1 MDESGVKPLQRKE
14 RYYQDAED
22 HTEKLSARVY
32 SWTQDIERTKDL
44 VQRVHLKYLEQME
57 AEGWEREICNE
68 LAYLTRMARNL
79 LIDRWRAEGRTE
91 WISFEGEPDDGL
103 MKDVVGLVDGFD
115 VQNKILF
122 DELLKTLPL
131 RTIFGKLSKEKTE
144 LVRLYYF
151 EDFSVE
157 EVAEKLKVHPDL
169 IEFWITRIEATVRAR
184 VRKICGKAGLF
195 RSDS

>member
-14 RYYQDAED
+14 RYYQDAAD
-22 HTEKLSARVY
+22 HRKKLSARIY
-32 SWTQDIERTKDL
+32 SWTHDVERTEDL

-57 AEGWEREICNE
+57 AEGWEREIRNE
-68 LAYLTRMARNL
+68 LAYMTQMARNL
-79 LIDRWRAEGRTE
+79 IVDGWRAEGRTE

-103 MKDVVGLVDGFD
+103 LRVVVGLVDGFD

-131 RTIFGKLSKEKTE
+131 KTIFGKLSAEKTE

-157 EVAEKLKVHPDL
+157 EVAEKLNVHRDL